1 MNQMM
6 IQILNI
12 IKKNKK
18 KEYDDNESKYY
29 IKIKIIKKKEIFMNF
44 IKNLIKNLKINM
56 MNLKKI
62 IKKLKIKM
70 NLTILNRRKII
81 KKEKRLKN
89 ILQK

>member
-12 IKKNKK
+12 IKKEKK

-70 NLTILNRRKII
+70 NLTILNRRKKI

>member
-1 MNQMM
+1 MM

-70 NLTILNRRKII
+70 NLTILNRRKKI

>member
-1 MNQMM
+1 MM

>member
-1 MNQMM
+1 M

-70 NLTILNRRKII
+70 NLTILNRRKKI

>member
-1 MNQMM
+1 MM

-12 IKKNKK
+12 IKKDKK

-70 NLTILNRRKII
+70 NLTILNRRKKI

>member
-1 MNQMM
+1 
-6 IQILNI
+6 
-12 IKKNKK
+12 
-18 KEYDDNESKYY
+18 
-29 IKIKIIKKKEIFMNF
+29 MNF

-70 NLTILNRRKII
+70 NLTILNRRKKI

>member
-70 NLTILNRRKII
+70 NLTILNRRKKI